1 MKRLFSRI
9 CGAALAAALVLSALP
24 AVPARAAG
32 IQVTL
37 NDQPLSFSD
46 AQPLMR
52 DDRTF
57 VPFRAIFETMGAT
70 VSWDDASRTVT
81 AKRSDRTVKLTIGR
95 KACTVDRAGADRSFL
110 TDVAPFI
117 EGGRTYVPIRF
128 AAQALGAAVGWD
140 SASQTVLLVDTEKMM
155 QSEFAGQFQAI
166 TAMTQFANS
175 VAPTSPRLISGAI
188 GATLTY
194 HTTMGDLPVPITG
207 TITGSES
214 LDAAQFTAA
223 FHADRTAITQAIQD
237 NEGMNVID
245 ENVDALLQ
253 KLENFSADGI
263 LSRVDGKLYLKSD
276 FLTEVGIAKGQWAM
290 KDLDST
296 ASLTAVKDGD
306 ATDFICAQAQKLTLR
321 PGTSTSQVREVV
333 RRLSDQSAS
342 SPLNGT
348 GSYSL
353 HWTADNYTAVDMTLV
368 PGQSLTVM
376 RTASPLGA
384 DAVPM
389 TTLTTVQTKNGASI
403 SYERSA
409 SSYNAAIRI
418 DLNNGGA
425 ATTAPAV
432 RPS

>member
-1 MKRLFSRI
+1 
-9 CGAALAAALVLSALP
+9 
-24 AVPARAAG
+24 
-32 IQVTL
+32 
-37 NDQPLSFSD
+37 
-46 AQPLMR
+46 
-52 DDRTF
+52 
-57 VPFRAIFETMGAT
+57 
-70 VSWDDASRTVT
+70 
-81 AKRSDRTVKLTIGR
+81 
-95 KACTVDRAGADRSFL
+95 
-110 TDVAPFI
+110 
-117 EGGRTYVPIRF
+117 
-128 AAQALGAAVGWD
+128 
-140 SASQTVLLVDTEKMM
+140 
-155 QSEFAGQFQAI
+155 
-166 TAMTQFANS
+166 
-175 VAPTSPRLISGAI
+175 
-188 GATLTY
+188 
-194 HTTMGDLPVPITG
+194 
-207 TITGSES
+207 
-214 LDAAQFTAA
+214 
-223 FHADRTAITQAIQD
+223 
-237 NEGMNVID
+237 MNVID